1 MADDEYR
8 RPEEELDAIDELLDA
23 LFPPDW
29 QLSRETEHRQYGKER
44 G

>member
-1 MADDEYR
+1 M
-8 RPEEELDAIDELLDA
+8 EELTDEDKELLDQ
-23 LFPPDW
+23 LFPPDF

>member
-1 MADDEYR
+1 V
-8 RPEEELDAIDELLDA
+8 EELTKEDEELLDQ
-23 LFPPDW
+23 LFPTDF